1 MFENPGIHRL
11 QRKENFI
18 SMLMIFIAIIYYFLL
33 SLFFLLV
40 PTSMTSTPTPFK
52 PGYLY
57 TLKVLPFK
65 SPLPC

>member
-11 QRKENFI
+11 QGKENFI

-52 PGYLY
+52 PGYPY